1 MVAIPPDLTRQ
12 FADIVEIK
20 VRPDLRISDWANPIQ
35 NPIERT
41 FDHEFKAAIE
51 RVIVALGGL
60 AEKISAVL
68 KPALPQIVDFF
79 DRLDRAEPVPGYEP
93 YFVDLGYHPLAA
105 RLIGRILVQGA
116 ADDVA
121 SLNAQRPVAEA
132 IRFIAKPQRSKTA
145 IVKKAEFLVRAGDT
159 LNRLDAFARTDCNS
173 TNFLVSLQGV
183 LRGEPDAI
191 ESARR
196 QAQCVAPHLSLRR
209 GPKIQVA
216 SYAHQAILQSRY
228 LLKGAS
234 YTWDDVREDFTD
246 PLTTATRTAFNEPNF
261 DPRPALRRAR
271 RFVLNA
277 ISALGK
283 ESRIGHL

>member
-93 YFVDLGYHPLAA
+93 YFVDLGYHPRAA

-121 SLNAQRPVAEA
+121 SL
-132 IRFIAKPQRSKTA
+132 
-145 IVKKAEFLVRAGDT
+145 
-159 LNRLDAFARTDCNS
+159 
-173 TNFLVSLQGV
+173 
-183 LRGEPDAI
+183 
-191 ESARR
+191 
-196 QAQCVAPHLSLRR
+196 
-209 GPKIQVA
+209 
-216 SYAHQAILQSRY
+216 
-228 LLKGAS
+228 
-234 YTWDDVREDFTD
+234 DVFR
-246 PLTTATRTAFNEPNF
+246 TRTTG
-261 DPRPALRRAR
+261 
-271 RFVLNA
+271 
-277 ISALGK
+277 S
-283 ESRIGHL
+283 